1 MVSLIGSTICN
12 IALLRK
18 GMSKNVAFWGTV
30 FGFGMFNFF
39 VLKFLIGD
47 KKEGNGEVD
56 SNSKDES
63 NSTRRY
69 GRSRRIA
76 NDVKNG
82 AKKNDGWRRRTS
94 ATNNRRNMS
103 SSNTRKLRGGA
114 SSVSQSILQ
123 KLVNGIIS
131 GKHEDDTQL
140 MTFIKS
146 VKSI

>member
-47 KKEGNGEVD
+47 KQEGDSEED
-56 SNSKDES
+56 SNSKDDG

-69 GRSRRIA
+69 GSSRKNA
-76 NDVKNG
+76 NDSKNG
-82 AKKNDGWRRRTS
+82 SKKNDGWRRRST
-94 ATNNRRNMS
+94 ATTNRRSTS
-103 SSNTRKLRGGA
+103 SSTTRKLRGGA
-114 SSVSQSILQ
+114 SFVSQSMVQ
-123 KLVNGIIS
+123 KLIS
-131 GKHEDDTQL
+131 GKHEDDAQL